1 MRELTSFEM
10 QNVSGAGFFDF
21 IGAVVVGGV
30 TGITAFGLKWAMSGG
45 SAGGALGVGLVS
57 GAGGLVIGAVVGL
70 VDGVMYGAIN
80 GWDTT
85 VAWFNQIVENQ
96 FDLSVKPVTAQ

>member
-10 QNVSGAGFFDF
+10 QHVSGAGFFDF
-21 IGAVVVGGV
+21 VGAVVVGSV

-45 SAGGALGVGLVS
+45 STGGLVGVGIISAGVGLIV
-57 GAGGLVIGAVVGL
+57 GAVVGL
-70 VDGVMYGAIN
+70 VDGALYGAIN

-85 VAWFNQIVENQ
+85 VAWFNQVSENQ
-96 FDLSVKPVTAQ
+96 FDMNVAPVTQ

>member
-21 IGAVVVGGV
+21 VGSVVMGSI

-45 SAGGALGVGLVS
+45 STGGILGAGIISAGVGLIV
-57 GAGGLVIGAVVGL
+57 GAVVGL
-70 VDGVMYGAIN
+70 VDGALYGAVN
-80 GWDTT
+80 GWNSTI
-85 VAWFNQIVENQ
+85 AWFNQVIENQ
-96 FDLSVKPVTAQ
+96 FDLNSNPVTA